1 MRRVHESYVA
11 AGAEVITTNTYS
23 LNPFHLGHE
32 LFERDGRRLTSLA
45 ASIARE
51 VADGHPGVRV
61 AGCLPPVLGSY
72 RPDLF
77 VREEARPILDMLV
90 LEQAPF
96 VDLWLAETQ
105 SSIAEAGFVRDVL
118 DAHRQTAPLW
128 ISFTLHD
135 ELVDDEPRLRSG
147 ESVVDAVHA
156 AEHLGAEALLFNC
169 SQPEVMEPAI
179 AAAAA
184 ATRLPIGVYA
194 NAFVLDHAL
203 GRQRRIARHPQGR
216 HAERYLELARR
227 WVAAGATS
235 SAAAAGSGPSTFRRC
250 RPICPPVSL
259 FTSTR
264 ASGGMADALA
274 SGASIRKDVG
284 VQVPPRP
291 LRNPCSGGG
300 FWALGVVRDVPGQF
314 GTESVA
320 AVSDGVEEFDPNASC
335 GACRLR

>member
-1 MRRVHESYVA
+1 MTVLDGGTGRELARIGAPFGQPLWSAQALIEGPEYVRRVHESYVA

-32 LFERDGRRLTSLA
+32 LFEQDGRRLTRLA

-51 VADGHPGVRV
+51 VADGHPRVQV

-77 VREEARPILDMLV
+77 VREEARPILDMLI

-118 DAHRQTAPLW
+118 DTHRQTAALW

-135 ELVDDEPRLRSG
+135 ELDEGEPRLRSR
-147 ESVVDAVHA
+147 ESVADAARA
-156 AEHLGAEALLFNC
+156 AEHLGAEVLLFNC

-184 ATRLPIGVYA
+184 TTQLPIGVYA
-194 NAFVLDHAL
+194 NAFVLDHGSAANAGL
-203 GRQRRIARHPQGR
+203 HDIRQDVTP
-216 HAERYLELARR
+216 EMYLELARR
-227 WVAAGATS
+227 WVAAGATIVGGCCGIGPEHV
-235 SAAAAGSGPSTFRRC
+235 SALS
-250 RPICPPVSL
+250 
-259 FTSTR
+259 
-264 ASGGMADALA
+264 ADL
-274 SGASIRKDVG
+274 
-284 VQVPPRP
+284 
-291 LRNPCSGGG
+291 
-300 FWALGVVRDVPGQF
+300 
-314 GTESVA
+314 
-320 AVSDGVEEFDPNASC
+320 
-335 GACRLR
+335 

>member
-1 MRRVHESYVA
+1 VGRVTVLDGGTGRELARIGAPFSQPLWSAQALIEGPDYVGRVHESYVA

-32 LFERDGRRLTSLA
+32 LFERDGRRLTRLA

-51 VADGHPGVRV
+51 VGDRHPGVRV

-90 LEQAPF
+90 LEQGPL

-118 DAHRQTAPLW
+118 DTHRQTAPLW
-128 ISFTLHD
+128 ISYTLHD

-147 ESVVDAVHA
+147 ESVVEAAHA

-169 SQPEVMEPAI
+169 SQPEVMEPAVAI
-179 AAAAA
+179 AAI
-184 ATRLPIGVYA
+184 TSQLPIGVYA

-203 GRQRRIARHPQGR
+203 GANAGLHDIREDVTP
-216 HAERYLELARR
+216 ERYLQMSRG
-227 WVAAGATS
+227 WIAAGATIVGGCCGIGPAHI
-235 SAAAAGSGPSTFRRC
+235 SALS
-250 RPICPPVSL
+250 
-259 FTSTR
+259 
-264 ASGGMADALA
+264 ADL
-274 SGASIRKDVG
+274 
-284 VQVPPRP
+284 
-291 LRNPCSGGG
+291 
-300 FWALGVVRDVPGQF
+300 
-314 GTESVA
+314 
-320 AVSDGVEEFDPNASC
+320 SDG
-335 GACRLR
+335 

>member
-1 MRRVHESYVA
+1 VGRVTVLDGGTGRELARIGAPFSQPLWSAQALIEDPEYVRRVHESYVA

-77 VREEARPILDMLV
+77 VREEARPILDVLV
-90 LEQAPF
+90 LDQAPF

-118 DAHRQTAPLW
+118 DTHRQTAPLW

-135 ELVDDEPRLRSG
+135 ELVEDDPRLRSG
-147 ESVVDAVHA
+147 ESVVDAAHA

-179 AAAAA
+179 VAAEA

-203 GRQRRIARHPQGR
+203 AANAGLHDIRKDVTP
-216 HAERYLELARR
+216 ERYLELAKR
-227 WVAAGATS
+227 WMAAGATIVGGCCGIGPEHI
-235 SAAAAGSGPSTFRRC
+235 SALSADLSAG
-250 RPICPPVSL
+250 
-259 FTSTR
+259 
-264 ASGGMADALA
+264 
-274 SGASIRKDVG
+274 
-284 VQVPPRP
+284 
-291 LRNPCSGGG
+291 
-300 FWALGVVRDVPGQF
+300 
-314 GTESVA
+314 
-320 AVSDGVEEFDPNASC
+320 
-335 GACRLR
+335 